1 MTPLSRRDFI
11 KMTALGT
18 AALAGGG
25 ALGACGR
32 DSGSGD
38 PAAATSAKPAG
49 PRWPG
54 RVVRAIHPGVWR
66 DRQLDPAA
74 LHRLLD
80 ASVVQLTGAPDR
92 SQGWRALFNPGER
105 VAIKVNSIPRG
116 SSHVALALA
125 AITCLREAGVKPE
138 DITLFDWTTDSLND
152 AGFPVNRSGAGVR
165 CHGTDGNFSGG
176 WSVGGKTVRLSRILT
191 DCDALINIPILKAFT
206 EGGISFALKNHYGSF
221 DIPSDFHGR
230 NFTAGAV
237 GVNGLAPI
245 RDKTRLVIGDILSW
259 EARHDVT
266 HYAVVG
272 GASTLLLS
280 ADPLAHDRVGVQAA
294 TEAFSPSGANVRSFQ
309 MQADGWLAA
318 AAALGL
324 GEPRPEKLEIKE
336 VRLG

>member
-18 AALAGGG
+18 AAFAGGG
-25 ALGACGR
+25 ALAACGKEA
-32 DSGSGD
+32 GLGD
-38 PAAATSAKPAG
+38 PAAGPSAKPAG
-49 PRWPG
+49 LRWPG
-54 RVVRAIHPGVWR
+54 RVVRARHPGVWR
-66 DRQLDPAA
+66 DGKLDPAA

-80 ASVVQLTGAPDR
+80 ASLVQLTGVPDPR
-92 SQGWRALFNPGER
+92 QAWSALFRPGER

-116 SSHVALALA
+116 SSHVVLALA
-125 AITCLREAGVKPE
+125 AITCLQEAGIKPE
-138 DITLFDWTTDSLND
+138 DITLFDWTTDSLSD

-165 CHGTDGNFSGG
+165 CYGTDGNLAGG
-176 WSVGGKTVRLSRILT
+176 WSVAGKPVRLSRILT

-230 NFTAGAV
+230 NFAAGAI

-272 GASTLLLS
+272 GASTLIVS

-294 TEAFSPSGANVRSFQ
+294 TEAFAPSGANVRSFQ
-309 MQADGWLAA
+309 MQAEAWLAA
-318 AAALGL
+318 GAAQGL
-324 GEPRPEKLEIKE
+324 GEPRPEKLDIRE